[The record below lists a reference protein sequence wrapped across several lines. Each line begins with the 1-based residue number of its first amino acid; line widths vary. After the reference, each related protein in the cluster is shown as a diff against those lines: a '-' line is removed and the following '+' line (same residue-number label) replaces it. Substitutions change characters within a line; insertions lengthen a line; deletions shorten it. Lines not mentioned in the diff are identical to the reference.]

1 MKLDFIVKLKQTKL
15 RDMIYPAIT
24 VAGLIIFLAVFALSV
39 RFLFVSIN
47 SIFGAGIDE
56 GIIRFDAD
64 GFSRISDI
72 LNINVQ

>member
-1 MKLDFIVKLKQTKL
+1 MKLDFIAKLKQTKL

-47 SIFGAGIDE
+47 SIFGAGINE
-56 GIIRFDAD
+56 GIVRFDTD
-64 GFSRISDI
+64 GFSKISDL
-72 LNINVQ
+72 LNISTQ

>member
-56 GIIRFDAD
+56 GIVRFDTE
-64 GFSRISDI
+64 GLSKISDL
-72 LNINVQ
+72 LNISTQ